1 MSETSEAGS
10 ILPPEQFTGQLVI
23 GEQRVPISLTASAG
37 PSGRLE
43 LNVEP
48 ISLSDAPSGVRA
60 GVQALLQSSQRP
72 GNTIDEFGLE
82 CETSNGQRLTS
93 DSVYMTEYNRNSGG
107 LHIKL
112 CTGEASLRMTASD
125 THDRPLLSFWLLGFK
140 CFPRVHVPEV
150 AELGSVVV
158 QGATRPTATD
168 EITGWITAQ
177 GPDGRPPMNWRESAE
192 HMLKHLRSV
201 LGFARGAPLPVPISE
216 FYEGDTLEVTFHET
230 SGGYAPLMPLLPH
243 LNLRPI
249 VEAAVNNIAAV
260 DTRRDTFEMAVGWL
274 LVPTTFE
281 EVRFLA
287 GMTALES
294 LASRLLEKSQTC
306 ILGSSASNKLAKR
319 VRALVNEQDFD
330 DSTKAAIKDKIPEL
344 NRRSFVQ
351 KIRALLEQQK
361 VARTSINDAELAR
374 LVCLRNLIVHQ
385 GAAPENEDLWPSI
398 LIIRE
403 ILVRLVFSM
412 LQFDGTYWCYIGGR
426 HMRRFPDCKP
436 IN

>member
-48 ISLSDAPSGVRA
+48 ISPSDAPSGVRA
-60 GVQALLQSSQRP
+60 LLQSFGKP

-82 CETSNGQRLTS
+82 CETPDGKRLTS
-93 DSVYMTEYNRNSGG
+93 DSVYLTGRNRNSDG

-112 CTGEASLRMTASD
+112 RTGEASLRMTAGD
-125 THDRPLLSFWLLGFK
+125 TPDRPLLRFRLLGFE
-140 CFPRVHVPEV
+140 CFPSVHVV
-150 AELGSVVV
+150 AELGSIGAE
-158 QGATRPTATD
+158 GATRTTATD

-177 GPDGRPPMNWRESAE
+177 GLDGRPPMNWRESAE
-192 HMLKHLRSV
+192 HMLKHLCSV
-201 LGFARGAPLPVPISE
+201 LGFARGAPLPAPMSE

-230 SGGYAPLMPLLPH
+230 GRGYAPLMPPLPR
-243 LNLRPI
+243 LKLGPI
-249 VEAAVNNIAAV
+249 VEAAVKNIKAV
-260 DTRRDTFEMAVGWL
+260 DTQRDAFEMAVGWL

-294 LASRLLEKSQTC
+294 LASQLLKNPQKR
-306 ILGSSASNKLAKR
+306 ILGSSASEKFAQR
-319 VRALVNEQDFD
+319 VRALVDEQDFD
-330 DSTKAAIKDKIPEL
+330 DSTKAAIKEKIPEL

-351 KIRALLEQQK
+351 KIGALLEQKK

-412 LQFDGTYWCYIGGR
+412 LQFDGTYWCYIGGC